1 MESNKIDL
9 LFGMLLGMALLLV
22 TLAVLGVLDSPQV
35 KLCDDL
41 ATILNTDTQVMGS
54 DCGIRVGEYFVN
66 YSQWIEL
73 Q

>member
-1 MESNKIDL
+1 MEDNKIDL
-9 LFGMLLGMALLLV
+9 LFGILLGMVILV
-22 TLAVLGVLDSPQV
+22 IILAVLGVLDSPQV

-54 DCGIRVGEYFVN
+54 DCGIKVGEYFVN